1 MASPPR
7 SPGTVEFEE
16 WVAYCFGQGPRDY
29 AREDLDPRKP
39 DKAWEARITGH
50 QIDGATAARYLKRLF
65 LESGE
70 RLSAVS
76 DADLAEGVWY
86 VFGSG
91 GGFFDAMTSDWM
103 RRDGTRNPI
112 ATADEIAAVF
122 DTMPVIYRDVFEH
135 RCALGFKPESAST
148 SDTDRVSGAVYMIWD
163 MDQCI
168 YLVSGSQPD
177 TLDNPITTAGLA
189 ALSTVLRECVSPA
202 CLYSA
207 LHGLGHLI
215 PKGRYQS
222 QGAAGDGRNLLTR
235 SQAIIDDF
243 LECRAA
249 TLTPDLIG
257 YAKCARDGG
266 VQ

>member
-7 SPGTVEFEE
+7 DPGTVGFEE
-16 WVAYCFGQGPRDY
+16 WVAYCFGQGPRDF

-39 DKAWEARITGH
+39 EESWEARVTRH
-50 QIDGATAARYLKRLF
+50 EIDGATAARYLKRLF
-65 LESGE
+65 LESGA

-76 DADLAEGVWY
+76 DAELAEGVWY
-86 VFGSG
+86 VFGIG
-91 GGFFDAMTSDWM
+91 GGFFSTMTSDWE
-103 RRDGTRNPI
+103 RRDGTRNPV
-112 ATADEIAAVF
+112 ATAVEITAVF
-122 DTMPVIYRDVFEH
+122 DAMPVIYRDVFER
-135 RCALGFKPESAST
+135 RCPPDFKPENACQ
-148 SDTDRVSGAVYMIWD
+148 SDVDRLGAAVYMIWD

-189 ALSTVLRECVSPA
+189 ALSTVLRECASPA

-215 PKGRYQS
+215 PTGRYQS

-249 TLTPDLIG
+249 TLTPDLIE
-257 YAKCARDGG
+257 YAKCAREGG